1 MRAEIPNHLKVGGQ
15 SALSFG
21 IKVRRLGSENL
32 GEGKPLHTGAERGT
46 ETECK
51 GHVKTPSVLS
61 RVGINLVI
69 EGSDLSVNSSALHVA
84 AVGVSRIMKKGIAV
98 EPHVVG
104 KFP

>member
-1 MRAEIPNHLKVGGQ
+1 LRAEISNYLKVGGQ
-15 SALSFG
+15 STLSSR
-21 IKVRRLGSENL
+21 INVRRLGSENL
-32 GEGKPLHTGAERGT
+32 GEGKPSPTGAERGA

-61 RVGINLVI
+61 RIRINLVVK
-69 EGSDLSVNSSALHVA
+69 GSDLSINSSALHVA

-98 EPHVVG
+98 DPHVVG